1 MNAQVIG
8 SEHILL
14 ALIHDKRAMDSEIL
28 RQIKDDYL
36 NFDISIQSF
45 GGESPASP
53 IADLPVGSDNDEES
67 SAPGKESKDQSSQKS
82 SGKGSH
88 KSDTPALDKYG
99 YDMTRQPPKAV
110 STRWWA
116 AKTK

>member
-1 MNAQVIG
+1 
-8 SEHILL
+8 
-14 ALIHDKRAMDSEIL
+14 MDSEIL

-99 YDMTRQPPKAV
+99 YDMTKA
-110 STRWWA
+110 A
-116 AKTK
+116 AEGRLDPVVGRENEIERLAQILSRRKRTIRS